1 MSSIEF
7 LRILNSLCILFIKL
21 KTKQVRTLSYNYQAI
36 FFNILEKLHHENRYR
51 NFAQLE
57 RLAGQFPYANFLD
70 DNGSEKKI
78 INWCS
83 NDYLGMGQNE
93 NVLKAF
99 TNAAQKFGVG
109 AGGTRNISG
118 HSSPIVALESSLA
131 DLHNKQAALIFTSGY
146 VSNMTA
152 IASIAKLLPDCVIF
166 SDQNNHAS
174 MIEGIKRSGADL
186 RIFRHNDVAHLK
198 ELLKETDINRPK
210 LICFESVYSMDGDIA
225 PIKEIIALAKEFS
238 ALTYLD
244 EVHGVALYGAQ
255 GGGIAQREGLEQ
267 DIDIIEGTLAK
278 GFGTMGG
285 YIAANN
291 EIIDVVRSYGAG
303 FIFTTALP
311 PAICAASFTSVEQ
324 LKYSPKIRKQFH
336 TVVKK
341 TKAALL
347 DTGLPIKHTNTHI
360 IPLMVGNAKKCQLA
374 SEILLDEYNIYI
386 QPINYPTVP
395 KGAERLRITPTPNHN
410 DEMIAQLVNALRNI
424 FYQLEIYSLA
434 NPNNV

>member
-1 MSSIEF
+1 
-7 LRILNSLCILFIKL
+7 
-21 KTKQVRTLSYNYQAI
+21 LSYNYQAM
-36 FFNILEKLHHENRYR
+36 FFNALKTLHQENRYR

-57 RLAGQFPYANFLD
+57 RLAGQFPRAIFRD
-70 DNGSEKKI
+70 KNGTEKQI

-93 NVLKAF
+93 KLLKTF
-99 TNAAQKFGVG
+99 TNAANKFGVG

-118 HSSPIVALESSLA
+118 HSSPIVTLEKSLA
-131 DLHNKQAALIFTSGY
+131 DLHDKQAALVFTSGY
-146 VSNMTA
+146 VSNMAA
-152 IASIAKLLPDCVIF
+152 IATIAKSLPQCVIF

-186 RIFRHNDVAHLK
+186 QIFRHNDVAHLR
-198 ELLKETDINRPK
+198 ELLQKTDINKPK

-225 PIKEIIALAKEFS
+225 PIAEIISLAKEFS

-244 EVHGVALYGAQ
+244 EVHGVALYGER
-255 GGGIAQREGLEQ
+255 GGGIAQHEGVEQ

-278 GFGTMGG
+278 GFGTLGG
-285 YIAANN
+285 YIAANR

-311 PAICAASFTSVEQ
+311 PAICAAASASVE
-324 LKYSPKIRKQFH
+324 LIKHSPKLRIQLHRK
-336 TVVKK
+336 VAK

-347 DTGLPIKHTNTHI
+347 SAGLPVKHTDTHI
-360 IPLMVGNAKKCQLA
+360 IPLMIGDAKKCQLA
-374 SEILLDEYNIYI
+374 SEILLDEYDIYI

-395 KGAERLRITPTPNHN
+395 KGAERLRITPTPNHS
-410 DEMIAQLVNALRNI
+410 DEMIAQLVNALGKI
-424 FYQLEIYSLA
+424 FKQLEI
-434 NPNNV
+434 